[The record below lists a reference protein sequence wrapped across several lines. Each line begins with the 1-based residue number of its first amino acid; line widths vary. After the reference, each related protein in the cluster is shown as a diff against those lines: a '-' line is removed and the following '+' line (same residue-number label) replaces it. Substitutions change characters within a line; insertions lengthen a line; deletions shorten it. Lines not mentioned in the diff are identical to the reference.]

1 MARKFVFTSAD
12 PCVFRTAR
20 PIIEGETIFRS
31 TSDEDERRQLFEE
44 YISELRKSEQERE
57 ARSRKQGIDD
67 LVGLLKALD
76 MEPYTRWSEAQ
87 TIIQQNSQFQSE
99 PKFQALSKLD
109 VLNAFE
115 NHIKFLERDFNDK
128 RQRAKLAKNRK
139 ERKHRD
145 AFGVS
150 TDPVVHWMHC

>member
-1 MARKFVFTSAD
+1 MFG
-12 PCVFRTAR
+12 RTAR

-44 YISELRKSEQERE
+44 YVADLRKSEQERE
-57 ARSRKQGIDD
+57 SKTRKQGVDD
-67 LVGLLKALD
+67 LVGLLKSLN

-87 TIIQQNSQFQSE
+87 GIIENNDQFQSE
-99 PKFQALSKLD
+99 PKYQALSKLD
-109 VLNAFE
+109 ILNAFE

-128 RQRAKLAKNRK
+128 RQRTKLAKNRK
-139 ERKHRD
+139 ERKNRE

-150 TDPVVHWMHC
+150 